1 MPPSTEKQVF
11 KNVIVVKIGIVSFNI
26 FHVFKLQ
33 PLRVAPQT
41 PTTAS
46 LSLYAWCENNIHQNI
61 SPFQVV
67 MFLVHRPPSFLKNV
81 KFQKYMGK
89 MSASAF

>member
-41 PTTAS
+41 PTTA
-46 LSLYAWCENNIHQNI
+46 CMPGVRTTFTKI
-61 SPFQVV
+61 
-67 MFLVHRPPSFLKNV
+67 LVHFNWLCFWSTARLLF
-81 KFQKYMGK
+81 
-89 MSASAF
+89 